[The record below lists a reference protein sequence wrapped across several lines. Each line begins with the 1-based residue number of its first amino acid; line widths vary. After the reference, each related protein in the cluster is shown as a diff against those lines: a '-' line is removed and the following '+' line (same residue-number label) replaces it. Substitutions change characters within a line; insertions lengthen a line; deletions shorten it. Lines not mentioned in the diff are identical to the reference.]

1 MEDPEDTSLLAKYHN
16 SADNGPESPTII
28 AMGVGGGG
36 CNAVA
41 YMSRQGVK
49 GVDFVVLNTDRQA
62 LLPLPVTT
70 KILLGPKTTGGFGAG
85 GKPEIGQK
93 AAEESVPEIEK
104 LLGDNV
110 KMVFVT
116 AGMGGG
122 TGTGGAPVVAG
133 VAKKKGILTV
143 GIVTIPF
150 FFEGMNKISSAI
162 DGAERLQQNVDA
174 MLVINNDRLG
184 TIYPDL
190 EWSEAFSKAD
200 DILTTAARTIS
211 DMVTTL
217 ANINIDM
224 RDVDTCLRDGR
235 TALISVGYGEGERGQ
250 RMSQAIRNAL
260 HSPLLRD
267 TDIMSAKELLFAF
280 YISHDITPS
289 FSVNEA
295 QEANRL
301 VEEINRHVHIKFG
314 WGYDDS
320 LGNKIKFTIL
330 ASGFDISLDSNG
342 NYVNTI
348 QGRSGAS
355 WKNSDYDDRIGA
367 AYGAEKV
374 AEFTRH
380 QETQNYF
387 ILEPDQLDD
396 DKAIEMVE
404 KSPAYKRDKR
414 RVRAL
419 GSSRP
424 AADIPAAGQPLGQ
437 PAAAPEAPAADSAP
451 APSQSD
457 DSTAPGCIFFS
468 PDDR

>member
-1 MEDPEDTSLLAKYHN
+1 MTDPEDPQLIEKYQRASAPETPGAAK
-16 SADNGPESPTII
+16 II

-41 YMSRQGVK
+41 YMHSQGVK
-49 GVDFVVLNTDRQA
+49 GVDFVVLNTDKQA
-62 LLPLPVTT
+62 LDPVPVAT
-70 KILLGPKTTGGFGAG
+70 KVLLGPQTTKGLGAG
-85 GKPEIGQK
+85 GKPEVGE
-93 AAEESVPEIEK
+93 AAALESVPEIEK
-104 LLGDNV
+104 LLTDDV

-133 VAKKKGILTV
+133 VAKEKGILTV

-150 FFEGMNKISSAI
+150 FFEGMNKINSAI
-162 DGAERLQQNVDA
+162 EGAARLQKNVDA
-174 MLVINNDRLG
+174 MLIINNDRLG

-190 EWSEAFSKAD
+190 DWAEAFSKAD

-250 RMSQAIRNAL
+250 RMRDAIKNAL
-260 HSPLLRD
+260 HSPLLCN

-280 YISHDITPS
+280 YISHDIQPT
-289 FSVNEA
+289 FSVAEA
-295 QEANRL
+295 KEANRL
-301 VEEINRHVHIKFG
+301 VEEINQHVHIKFG

-320 LGNKIKFTIL
+320 LGNRIKFTIL
-330 ASGFDISLDSNG
+330 ASGFDISVESNG
-342 NYVNTI
+342 TEINVI
-348 QGRSGAS
+348 QGHHP
-355 WKNSDYDDRIGA
+355 RIGDTPTDPRIA
-367 AYGAEKV
+367 ASYGKDKID
-374 AEFTRH
+374 EFTRR

-414 RVRAL
+414 RVLTPQRVATAKTSEPL
-419 GSSRP
+419 IQSSHP
-424 AADIPAAGQPLGQ
+424 AK
-437 PAAAPEAPAADSAP
+437 APETPK
-451 APSQSD
+451 D
-457 DSTAPGCIFFS
+457 DPNRIFFS
-468 PDDR
+468 ADDR

>member
-1 MEDPEDTSLLAKYHN
+1 MIDPEDPQLIDKLHNKADSTTPPPAK
-16 SADNGPESPTII
+16 II

-41 YMSRQGVK
+41 YMHSQGVK
-49 GVDFVVLNTDRQA
+49 GVDFVVLNTDSQA
-62 LLPLPVTT
+62 LMPLPVAT
-70 KILLGPKTTGGFGAG
+70 KVLLGPQTTGGLGAG
-85 GKPEIGQK
+85 GKPEVGE
-93 AAEESVPEIEK
+93 AAALESVPEIEK
-104 LLGDNV
+104 LLTNDV

-133 VAKKKGILTV
+133 VAKNKGILTV

-162 DGAERLQQNVDA
+162 DGAARLQENVDA

-217 ANINIDM
+217 ATINIDM

-235 TALISVGYGEGERGQ
+235 TALISVGYGEGEGV

-260 HSPLLRD
+260 HSPLLCD

-280 YISHDITPS
+280 YYSHDIQPPFRVSETT
-289 FSVNEA
+289 
-295 QEANRL
+295 EANAL
-301 VEEINRHVHIKFG
+301 VAEINKRVHIKFG

-330 ASGFDISLDSNG
+330 ASGFDVSVDTGGS
-342 NYVNTI
+342 VTI
-348 QGRSGAS
+348 IEGRQ
-355 WKNSDYDDRIGA
+355 NDQQDNDHIDNRIA
-367 AYGAEKV
+367 EAYGKDKV
-374 AEFTRH
+374 DELIRR
-380 QETQNYF
+380 QETQNYY
-387 ILEPDQLDD
+387 ILSGDDLDSD
-396 DKAIEMVE
+396 DAIAMVE
-404 KSPAYKRDKR
+404 RTPAFKRDKR
-414 RVRAL
+414 RANLQRKQTTNGNNTQQNNVQEPQNTRRS
-419 GSSRP
+419 GG
-424 AADIPAAGQPLGQ
+424 DNEI
-437 PAAAPEAPAADSAP
+437 
-451 APSQSD
+451 
-457 DSTAPGCIFFS
+457 TFS
-468 PDDR
+468 LDDR